1 MHGSL
6 ISQQDNAKEK
16 QQWKAAAF
24 IMAQQAFLNYQENRR
39 NSQYVKLIVVAMVLE
54 ELTASEIFILALGQ
68 YRKVSHCSLVMISR
82 QPDDMQQTSLGSEFG
97 EHPATPRR

>member
-39 NSQYVKLIVVAMVLE
+39 NSQLCQTDSRGYGAGRSDSLRNLYTGSWAVYKG
-54 ELTASEIFILALGQ
+54 LTL
-68 YRKVSHCSLVMISR
+68 
-82 QPDDMQQTSLGSEFG
+82 
-97 EHPATPRR
+97 